1 MRLDLQD
8 SDHASDR
15 RGVVLL
21 VADAGPG
28 FAPGRRKQREG
39 STGLGLD
46 LAGRIAAG
54 CGGRLRTGTAPEGGA
69 LVLVVLP
76 EAAG

>member
-1 MRLDLQD
+1 
-8 SDHASDR
+8 
-15 RGVVLL
+15 

-28 FAPGRRKQREG
+28 FAPGGRKQREG

-46 LAGRIAAG
+46 IARRIASG

-69 LVLVVLP
+69 LVEVVLP
-76 EAAG
+76 RVSG